1 MCQSN
6 TVESIP
12 PGGSLDRQRL
22 ITTGFKSPEGMF
34 TFLSNRASTSFAEAL
49 IPLGGRVYE
58 PGNTHIDFCYWNS
71 YSGETLPQDVTLGF
85 SLLNR
90 QKTIP
95 LDNKKLLAQ
104 RLMLLGL
111 CNPPV
116 YTDPEDIPGN
126 AEGLWYIKNPMSTAG
141 RGISVVRTKD
151 IAAHIAPGDI
161 VQQAVT
167 DILLHEGR
175 KYTVRIYLLLWNS
188 HLYLYPEGIAARLRA
203 RQ

>member
-22 ITTGFKSPEGMF
+22 ITAGFKPPEGMF

-90 QKTIP
+90 QRTIP

-126 AEGLWYIKNPMSTAG
+126 AEGL
-141 RGISVVRTKD
+141 
-151 IAAHIAPGDI
+151 PGPCC
-161 VQQAVT
+161 
-167 DILLHEGR
+167 ER
-175 KYTVRIYLLLWNS
+175 
-188 HLYLYPEGIAARLRA
+188 YPEDRRSAADRRA
-203 RQ
+203 RRLGLECALRRRRNGLRRTVVCPEGG